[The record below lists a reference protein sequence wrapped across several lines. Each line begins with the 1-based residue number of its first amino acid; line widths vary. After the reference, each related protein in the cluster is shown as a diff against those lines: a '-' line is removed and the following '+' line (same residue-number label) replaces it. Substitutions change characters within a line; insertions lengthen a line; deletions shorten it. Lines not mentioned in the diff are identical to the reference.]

1 MHLKI
6 KELNDLISGQTS
18 HESLSDINQFEDD
31 RLESDW
37 ESWGEGCRSSDVI
50 ADIAHPLVQTMPVS
64 DYLIATSFF
73 IFLRA
78 RQPEDWC
85 IQSVSVGS
93 SIWFGGLNR
102 IGFVSFDNDSHWIA
116 SPRHCTVNFLNNIE
130 RHCPWVVV
138 PGSRYSNFNGET
150 ND

>member
-1 MHLKI
+1 MHSKI

-18 HESLSDINQFEDD
+18 HKSLSDIDDFENE
-31 RLESDW
+31 RLLSDW
-37 ESWGEGCRSSDVI
+37 ESWGEGCRSDHGL
-50 ADIAHPLVQTMPVS
+50 ADLAHPIGEPMLVS
-64 DYLIATSFF
+64 DYLIATSVF

-78 RQPEDWC
+78 GQPEDWC

-102 IGFVSFDNDSHWIA
+102 IGFMGFDDNSYWIA
-116 SPRHCTVNFLNNIE
+116 SPRHCSVNFLNNVK
-130 RHCPWVVV
+130 RHCPWVVI
-138 PGSRYSNFNGET
+138 PEGET